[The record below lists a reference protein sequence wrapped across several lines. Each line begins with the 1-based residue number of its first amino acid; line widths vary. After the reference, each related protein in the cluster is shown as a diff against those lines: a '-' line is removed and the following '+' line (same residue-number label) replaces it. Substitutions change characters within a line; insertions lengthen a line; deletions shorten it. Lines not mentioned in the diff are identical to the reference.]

1 MDALDLTGLAEA
13 PEISGPGFV
22 NVRLSSAWIGAQ
34 VDGLDDRLG
43 VPTQEQQIIPV
54 DYSAPNVAKEMH
66 VGHLRTTVV
75 GDALVRTL
83 EHLGHRVIRQNH
95 VGDWGTMF
103 GMLIEHLLE
112 VGEDSIDAQLMITDP
127 NAFYAAANAE
137 FQGDPEFATR
147 ARSRVVKLQGGDEDT
162 LRHWHELVGLSKQYF
177 NRIYD
182 TLGVTLTDADL
193 AGESTYND
201 ELAGICDEL
210 EASGIATISDGAL
223 CVFLDGYTGREG
235 KPQPLIIRKSDG
247 GYGYATT
254 DLATIRRRVRD
265 MHADRILYVIGV
277 TQALHLNMVWDTA
290 RKAGWLTDDVEV
302 VHVHIGSVLGED
314 RKLLRTRSG
323 KPLKLMDLLEEAVA
337 TARAVVDEARPDLDE
352 GVRAAIAPQV
362 GIGAIKYAD
371 LAVAHDSDYVFDL
384 DRMVSLTGNTG
395 PYLQYATARIRSIF
409 RSAGLDPEQAD
420 APLVITEPAERALAL
435 ALLDFGDVVVHVGD
449 LLEPHRLCGYLF
461 DLAQHFS
468 VVLRAV
474 PGAQGRQRGARLPP
488 RAVQGHARRPR
499 PGPRPPRYRAA
510 PADVI
515 WYLGYG
521 SNLSRARFSCYVA
534 GGRPAG
540 ASRTYAGCRDRT
552 PPRETIALTV
562 PGRLTFAGE
571 STVWGGGMAFLQP
584 DGDGEV
590 HGRAYLV
597 TEQQLDD
604 LAAQEPRYDTQSVVA
619 THEDAPVVAFTSSV
633 TLETAAPSA
642 VYLSTILHGLTDG
655 ILARPQ
661 AVEYVLAAPGVALL
675 WDRAAIHALEQPTA
689 RRG

>member
-1 MDALDLTGLAEA
+1 MPSPVHVLTERFQAALAKAFGDGYADADPVIRPSQFADFQANAALALAKRLGENPRAVAQKIVDALDLTGIAEP

-34 VDGLDDRLG
+34 VDGFDDRLG
-43 VPTQEQQIIPV
+43 VPLQSPLTIPV

-83 EHLGHRVIRQNH
+83 EHLGHHVIRQNH

-103 GMLIEHLLE
+103 GMLIEHLLD
-112 VGEDSIDAQLMITDP
+112 VGEDSPDAQLMVTDP

-137 FQGDPEFATR
+137 FQSDPEFATR

-162 LRHWHELVGLSKQYF
+162 LRHWHELVDLSKQYF

-210 EASGIATISDGAL
+210 EAQGIATISDGAL

-235 KPQPLIIRKSDG
+235 KPVPLIIRKSDG

-265 MHADRILYVIGV
+265 MKADRILYVIGV

-302 VHVHIGSVLGED
+302 VHVQIGSVLGED

-323 KPLKLMDLLEEAVA
+323 KPLKLMDLLEEAVS

-352 GVRAAIAPQV
+352 SVRAAIAPQV

-371 LAVAHDSDYVFDL
+371 LSVAHDSDYVFDL

-395 PYLQYATARIRSIF
+395 PYLQYAAARIRSIF
-409 RSAGLDPEQAD
+409 RSAGLDPDQLSGQAD

-449 LLEPHRLCGYLF
+449 QLEPHRLCGYLF
-461 DLAQHFS
+461 ELAQQFS
-468 VVLRAV
+468 AFYEQCPVLKADTE
-474 PGAQGRQRGARLPP
+474 AR
-488 RAVQGHARRPR
+488 
-499 PGPRPPRYRAA
+499 
-510 PADVI
+510 
-515 WYLGYG
+515 
-521 SNLSRARFSCYVA
+521 
-534 GGRPAG
+534 
-540 ASRTYAGCRDRT
+540 ASRL
-552 PPRETIALTV
+552 ALCKATLAV
-562 PGRLTFAGE
+562 
-571 STVWGGGMAFLQP
+571 
-584 DGDGEV
+584 
-590 HGRAYLV
+590 
-597 TEQQLDD
+597 LDQGLD
-604 LAAQEPRYDTQSVVA
+604 L
-619 THEDAPVVAFTSSV
+619 
-633 TLETAAPSA
+633 L
-642 VYLSTILHGLTDG
+642 G
-655 ILARPQ
+655 IARPQ
-661 AVEYVLAAPGVALL
+661 
-675 WDRAAIHALEQPTA
+675 QM
-689 RRG
+689 

>member
-1 MDALDLTGLAEA
+1 VPSPVHVLTERFQAALAKAFGDEYADADPVIRPSQFADFQANAALALAKRLGDNPRAVAQRIVDALDLTGIAEA

-34 VDGLDDRLG
+34 VDGFDDRLG
-43 VPTQEQQIIPV
+43 VPLQSPLTIPV

-83 EHLGHRVIRQNH
+83 EHLGHHVIRQNH

-103 GMLIEHLLE
+103 GMLIEHLLD
-112 VGEDSIDAQLMITDP
+112 VGEDSPDAQLMVTDP

-137 FQGDPEFATR
+137 FQSDPEFATR

-162 LRHWHELVGLSKQYF
+162 LRHWHELVDLSKQYF

-210 EASGIATISDGAL
+210 EAQGIATISDGAL

-235 KPQPLIIRKSDG
+235 KPVPLIIRKSDG

-265 MHADRILYVIGV
+265 MKADRILYVIGV

-302 VHVHIGSVLGED
+302 VHVQIGSVLGED

-323 KPLKLMDLLEEAVA
+323 KPLKLMDLLEEAVS

-352 GVRAAIAPQV
+352 SVRAAIAPQV

-371 LAVAHDSDYVFDL
+371 LSVAHDSDYVFDL

-395 PYLQYATARIRSIF
+395 PYLQYAAARIRSIF
-409 RSAGLDPEQAD
+409 RSAGLDPDQLSGHAD

-449 LLEPHRLCGYLF
+449 QLEPHRLCGYLF
-461 DLAQHFS
+461 DLAQQFS
-468 VVLRAV
+468 AFYEQCPVLKADTE
-474 PGAQGRQRGARLPP
+474 AR
-488 RAVQGHARRPR
+488 
-499 PGPRPPRYRAA
+499 
-510 PADVI
+510 
-515 WYLGYG
+515 
-521 SNLSRARFSCYVA
+521 
-534 GGRPAG
+534 
-540 ASRTYAGCRDRT
+540 ASRL
-552 PPRETIALTV
+552 ALCKATLAV
-562 PGRLTFAGE
+562 
-571 STVWGGGMAFLQP
+571 
-584 DGDGEV
+584 
-590 HGRAYLV
+590 
-597 TEQQLDD
+597 LDQGLD
-604 LAAQEPRYDTQSVVA
+604 L
-619 THEDAPVVAFTSSV
+619 
-633 TLETAAPSA
+633 L
-642 VYLSTILHGLTDG
+642 G
-655 ILARPQ
+655 IARPQ
-661 AVEYVLAAPGVALL
+661 
-675 WDRAAIHALEQPTA
+675 QM
-689 RRG
+689 